1 MITVVINR
9 NDTPTLASCYC
20 SFHSISWF
28 REKQNKQRWADQ
40 THTAREPQTM
50 TSEKNGKPSGRP
62 AWLAGPTKKQI
73 ERDWAV
79 WWTHTQFYISNQ
91 MRQKQFTVL
100 AFLSETSKTGFIPR
114 CAGIHCKLT
123 IYIYNVAYAPACTS
137 CRLLKVH
144 IIYIYIY
151 NYIYLLYI

>member
-1 MITVVINR
+1 
-9 NDTPTLASCYC
+9 
-20 SFHSISWF
+20 
-28 REKQNKQRWADQ
+28 
-40 THTAREPQTM
+40 M

-73 ERDWAV
+73 GEGLSCLMNPHPV
-79 WWTHTQFYISNQ
+79 LYIKPNAA
-91 MRQKQFTVL
+91 KQFTVL

-144 IIYIYIY
+144 I
-151 NYIYLLYI
+151 

>member
-1 MITVVINR
+1 MDCKIYGGIWWKHVETANQKGHKNDNGSYPVVINR

-50 TSEKNGKPSGRP
+50 TSEQNGKPSGRP

-73 ERDWAV
+73 EEGLSCLMNPHPV
-79 WWTHTQFYISNQ
+79 LYIKPNAA
-91 MRQKQFTVL
+91 K
-100 AFLSETSKTGFIPR
+100 
-114 CAGIHCKLT
+114 T
-123 IYIYNVAYAPACTS
+123 IYRFGIS
-137 CRLLKVH
+137 F
-144 IIYIYIY
+144 
-151 NYIYLLYI
+151 